1 MVRMASCSF
10 EIHLPE
16 TVKNKQLMKIYETYV
31 ETLHYQ
37 WEETP
42 IVRSFNDGGCET
54 EEKMIKTV
62 VKKCNQNNVKM
73 RKLMLL

>member
-1 MVRMASCSF
+1 
-10 EIHLPE
+10 
-16 TVKNKQLMKIYETYV
+16 MKIYETYV

-37 WEETP
+37 REETP

-62 VKKCNQNNVKM
+62 VKKYNQNNVKM
-73 RKLMLL
+73 RKLMLLK